1 MKSIFTRTKLYAETL
16 FRLLKSNTLQNVIFF
31 SGGILIFIIGVVTYG
46 VILNLREVSLSEAM
60 RLQGFEHLVTPNII
74 IDKKNYTLNLYEDTV
89 LIKSYRA
96 SFGRN
101 TQSAKQKKGDNAT
114 PTGEYKICSIDTS
127 AKYYK
132 FFRVN
137 YPNLDDA
144 SDALRKGIISQMAYD
159 KIKFEFYYEN
169 CTSSDTPLGGDIG
182 IHGLGELDYFFKNLP
197 FVYNWTDGSIA
208 LSNESIDELYSVV
221 RKGTNVIIK

>member
-1 MKSIFTRTKLYAETL
+1 MRAIFTKLKKYVNRL
-16 FRLLKSNTLQNVIFF
+16 FVLFNPNTLQNVLFF
-31 SGGILIFIIGVVTYG
+31 SGGIVLFIIGVVTYG

-60 RLQGFEHLVTPNII
+60 RLEGFEQIVKPNILV
-74 IDKKNYTLNLYEDTV
+74 DKKNYTLNLYEDTI

-114 PTGEYKICSIDTS
+114 PTGEHKICSIDTS

-144 SDALRKGIISQMAYD
+144 ADALRKGIISQMAYD

>member
-1 MKSIFTRTKLYAETL
+1 MRAIFTKLKKYVNRL
-16 FRLLKSNTLQNVIFF
+16 FVLFNPNTLQNVLFF
-31 SGGILIFIIGVVTYG
+31 SGGIVLFIIGVVTYG

-60 RLQGFEHLVTPNII
+60 RLKGFEQIVKPNILV
-74 IDKKNYTLNLYEDTV
+74 DKKNYTLNLYEDTI

-144 SDALRKGIISQMAYD
+144 ADALRKGIISQMAYD